1 MIERLNKDAAI
12 APLVAQFV
20 PLKIDTD
27 GANWGPWARKYSH
40 QGNGIPILY
49 VVRADGELL
58 YGQSGSKSGAELPA
72 FLAQQL
78 STAGTIFSKEQL
90 TTIQKVVEEAT
101 LALSESDD
109 AGAVNR
115 LESLRRIGD
124 VGRFGSYAAAAL
136 EADALHAQ
144 LVERG
149 KAALDAAKQ
158 KLEAGDPFAG
168 VLGVLSAHRIYQK
181 LPELKKELG
190 NAERDLSRKPELKE
204 VVRQAEALDKALALL
219 NQRQGKKL
227 ALTALEKV
235 ISRFPNTP
243 AAEQAR
249 AKLEELGASPSESGS
264 SSASSTG
271 PKPAVGFRT
280 WSDRSGKFKVEAEL
294 LGVTEGKVQLKR
306 KDGQTVEVPLD
317 RLSDEDQKFVAE
329 Q

>member
-1 MIERLNKDAAI
+1 LIDRLNKDASI

-27 GANWGPWARKYSH
+27 GANWGQWAQKYPH
-40 QGNGIPILY
+40 QGNAIPILY

-58 YGQSGSKSGAELPA
+58 YGKSGSKPGAELPA
-72 FLAQQL
+72 FLTQQL
-78 STAGTIFSKEQL
+78 TTAGTIFSPEQL
-90 TTIQKVVEEAT
+90 TAIQKAVDET
-101 LALSESDD
+101 NRALSESDD

-124 VGRFGSYAAAAL
+124 VGRFGSYATAAL
-136 EADALHAQ
+136 EADKLHGQ

-158 KLEAGDPFAG
+158 KLEADDPFAG
-168 VLGVLSAHRIYQK
+168 VLGVLAANRIYQK

-190 NAERDLSRKPELKE
+190 TAERDLGRKPELKD
-204 VVRQAEALDKALALL
+204 VVRQAEALDKALSLL

-235 ISRFPNTP
+235 VSRFPDTP

-249 AKLEELGASPSESGS
+249 AKLEELGASPPE
-264 SSASSTG
+264 SSTEA
-271 PKPAVGFRT
+271 KPASGLRM

-294 LGVTEGKVQLKR
+294 VGVADGKVQLKR
-306 KDGQTVEVPLD
+306 KDGQTVEVPLE
-317 RLSDEDQKFVAE
+317 RLSDEDQKFIADP
-329 Q
+329 